1 LSGEDLDAAIA
12 HEFAHMH
19 RRDFAK
25 NLLYELLSL
34 PIAYHPLLWLTRV
47 RITESREMV
56 CDAMAA
62 DAVAGREKYA
72 RSLLRLA
79 STLTQKAPART
90 LHAIG
95 IFDAN
100 IFERRVM
107 NLTENRIELRGVRRF
122 ATAAMC
128 VLLGLG
134 TCASALALRMGVSA
148 PAPQNESQP
157 AQPGVAAKV
166 SGHVMALQI
175 LTQVNPIYPP
185 KARAEK
191 ISGIVV
197 LHTIIGKDGTIK
209 SVDVI
214 SGPEE
219 FREAAVDAV
228 RQWTYRPYLLNGNPT
243 EVDTNVSVTF
253 QVF

>member
-1 LSGEDLDAAIA
+1 
-12 HEFAHMH
+12 
-19 RRDFAK
+19 
-25 NLLYELLSL
+25 
-34 PIAYHPLLWLTRV
+34 
-47 RITESREMV
+47 MV

-122 ATAAMC
+122 ATAAVC

-191 ISGIVV
+191 INGIVV
-197 LHTIIGKDGTIK
+197 LHTIIGKDGTVK
-209 SVDVI
+209 SIDVI

-219 FREAAVDAV
+219 FREAAVNAV
-228 RQWTYRPYLLNGNPT
+228 RQWTFRPYLLNGNPI
-243 EVDTNVSVTF
+243 EVDTNMTVNF